1 MAYGSISLEKRL
13 KDNIKNYSLSSL
25 LDTARMSD
33 QLEILHK
40 LSGVEVLVTDPKYE
54 TESLCRWKWSAGRF

>member
-13 KDNIKNYSLSSL
+13 KDNIKNYGLPSL
-25 LDTARMSD
+25 LDTDRMSD

-40 LSGVEVLVTDPKYE
+40 LSGVEILITD
-54 TESLCRWKWSAGRF
+54 

>member
-25 LDTARMSD
+25 IDTGRMRD

-40 LSGVEVLVTDPKYE
+40 LSGVEEELKARCTLNQSYIAKE
-54 TESLCRWKWSAGRF
+54 LANRR